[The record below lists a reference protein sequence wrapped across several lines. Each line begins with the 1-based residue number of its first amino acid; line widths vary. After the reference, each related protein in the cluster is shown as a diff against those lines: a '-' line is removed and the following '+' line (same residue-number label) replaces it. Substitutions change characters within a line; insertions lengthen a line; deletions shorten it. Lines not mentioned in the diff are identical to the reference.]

1 MTEDGPDTI
10 RSRLGIGAAAPS
22 GRRYLLGFA
31 LAAASVALIATVL
44 LGGGDTGPRYLT
56 QPVTTGDLK
65 VVVSATGTLQP
76 TNQVQVGIEVSGT
89 IKTVSVNY
97 NDRVTVG
104 QVLAQI
110 DTTKLEAQMRQTA
123 SALDA
128 ARARVQLAEATIRET
143 RSKLARLREVRQLSG
158 GKVPSP
164 QEMDVAEADL
174 ARAVADAA
182 SARAAAT
189 QSEAILRGNQTDLAK
204 ATVRST
210 IDGVVLAR
218 SVEPG
223 QTLAAS
229 FQTPVLFTLAED
241 LTRMELQVD
250 IDEADVGQ
258 VRAGQRA
265 TFTVAA
271 YPERVFPAEVIQVRF
286 GAQTVAGVVT
296 YKALLRVDNT
306 EQLLLPGMTA
316 TASIAVKEVRDALL
330 VPNAALRF
338 SPPVVASASN
348 ASPSLV
354 GRLFGGRRYR
364 PAATAPRAAAGQ
376 RVYVIREDKPV
387 AVPIAAG
394 ASDGL
399 STEIRQDRDA
409 AAPTPAADGIRLE
422 PGTPVV
428 VDVVAPKS

>member
-1 MTEDGPDTI
+1 M
-10 RSRLGIGAAAPS
+10 
-22 GRRYLLGFA
+22 
-31 LAAASVALIATVL
+31 
-44 LGGGDTGPRYLT
+44 T

-143 RSKLARLREVRQLSG
+143 HSKLARLRDVRQLSG

-223 QTLAAS
+223 QTLAAT

-250 IDEADVGQ
+250 VDEADVGQ

-296 YKALLRVDNT
+296 YKALLRVDNA

-338 SPPVVASASN
+338 SPPVVASASV

-354 GRLFGGRRYR
+354 GRLFGGRGNR
-364 PAATAPRAAAGQ
+364 PAAAAPRAAGQ

-387 AVPIAAG
+387 AVSIAAG

-399 STEIRQDRDA
+399 TTEIRQDRDA
-409 AAPTPAADGIRLE
+409 AAPAPAADGITLE